1 MVFSL
6 VWGFGGAFISLLM
19 SRWMAKTA
27 MGVQLVNGR
36 TGHAEL
42 DWLHQTVE
50 QLTRKAGL
58 PMPEVG
64 IYDSPEVN
72 AFATGPSKR
81 SSLVAVSSGLMRSMR
96 REEIEGVLAH
106 EVSHIQNGD
115 MVTMTLIQGVVNAFS
130 IFFSRVIAN
139 IVRQLVDERISGLV
153 FFVTTI
159 VFDIVFS
166 ILGMIVVAWFSR
178 AREFRADAGAAVLSS
193 RNNMI
198 AALQRLRPT
207 RRWSTIAAAA
217 GDDEDQRRPSGRL
230 RLLMS
235 THPPLEERIAALQ
248 RPTLRRTDLPP
259 WYGRTIRGLTSSQ
272 ALIICRGFRNRRS
285 RRAPDR
291 LRQLPGD
298 PHHRRRARLRV
309 RNSSLR
315 RRPQQRT
322 RLTPHAATDIRHG

>member
-1 MVFSL
+1 MKRIFLFMATNIAIMVTLMTVLSLLGFTGYLTATGIDYVALMVFSL
-6 VWGFGGAFISLLM
+6 VWGFGGAAISLLM

-27 MGVQLVNGR
+27 MGVQLVDGR
-36 TGHAEL
+36 TGHADL
-42 DWLHQTVE
+42 DWLFQTVQ
-50 QLTRKAGL
+50 QLAKKAGL

-81 SSLVAVSSGLMRSMR
+81 SSLVAVSSGLMRSMK

-115 MVTMTLIQGVVNAFS
+115 MVTMTMVQGVVNAFS

-166 ILGMIVVAWFSR
+166 ILGMVVVAWFSR
-178 AREFRADAGAAVLSS
+178 AREFRADAGAAVLSN

-198 AALQRLRPT
+198 AALQRLQANQALVDTSQPQLAT
-207 RRWSTIAAAA
+207 MKINGAKGFMA
-217 GDDEDQRRPSGRL
+217 L
-230 RLLMS
+230 IS

-248 RPTLRRTDLPP
+248 RPTLR
-259 WYGRTIRGLTSSQ
+259 
-272 ALIICRGFRNRRS
+272 
-285 RRAPDR
+285 
-291 LRQLPGD
+291 
-298 PHHRRRARLRV
+298 
-309 RNSSLR
+309 
-315 RRPQQRT
+315 
-322 RLTPHAATDIRHG
+322 

>member
-1 MVFSL
+1 MKRIFLFMATNIAIMVTLMIVLSLLGFTGYLTADGLDYAALMVFSL
-6 VWGFGGAFISLLM
+6 VWGFGGAAISLLM

-42 DWLHQTVE
+42 DWLYQSVE

-115 MVTMTLIQGVVNAFS
+115 MVTMTLVQGVVNAFS

-159 VFDIVFS
+159 VFDIVFTF
-166 ILGMIVVAWFSR
+166 LGMMVVGWFSR
-178 AREFRADAGAAVLSS
+178 AREFRADAGASVLSS

-198 AALQRLRPT
+198 AALQRLQVNQ
-207 RRWSTIAAAA
+207 ALV
-217 GDDEDQRRPSGRL
+217 DQSQPQLATMKISGGRL
-230 RLLMS
+230 TGLRMLMA
-235 THPPLEERIAALQ
+235 THPPLEERIAALE
-248 RPTLRRTDLPP
+248 RPTLR
-259 WYGRTIRGLTSSQ
+259 
-272 ALIICRGFRNRRS
+272 
-285 RRAPDR
+285 
-291 LRQLPGD
+291 
-298 PHHRRRARLRV
+298 
-309 RNSSLR
+309 
-315 RRPQQRT
+315 
-322 RLTPHAATDIRHG
+322 

>member
-1 MVFSL
+1 MKRIFLFVLTNLAIMIMVSIVLGLLGVSGYITADGLNYGSLMVVSL
-6 VWGFGGAFISLLM
+6 VWGFAGAGISLLM

-27 MGVQLVNGR
+27 MGVQLVDGR

-42 DWLHQTVE
+42 DWLYDTV
-50 QLTRKAGL
+50 QRLTQKANL

-64 IYDSPEVN
+64 IYESAEVN

-96 REEIEGVLAH
+96 REEVEGVLAH

-159 VFDIVFS
+159 LFDIVFS
-166 ILGMIVVAWFSR
+166 ILGMMVVAWFSR

-193 RNNMI
+193 PNNMI
-198 AALQRLRPT
+198 AALQRLQANQALVDNSQPQLATMKINGSR
-207 RRWSTIAAAA
+207 A
-217 GDDEDQRRPSGRL
+217 SGL
-230 RLLMS
+230 RALMM
-235 THPPLEERIAALQ
+235 THPPLEARIAALQ
-248 RPTLRRTDLPP
+248 RPTLR
-259 WYGRTIRGLTSSQ
+259 
-272 ALIICRGFRNRRS
+272 
-285 RRAPDR
+285 
-291 LRQLPGD
+291 
-298 PHHRRRARLRV
+298 
-309 RNSSLR
+309 
-315 RRPQQRT
+315 
-322 RLTPHAATDIRHG
+322 

>member
-1 MVFSL
+1 MKRIFLFMATNFAIMITLSIVLSLLGVTGYITPSGLNYGALMVVSL
-6 VWGFGGAFISLLM
+6 VWGFGGALISLLM
-19 SRWMAKTA
+19 SRWMAKMA
-27 MGVQLVNGR
+27 MGVQLVDGR
-36 TGHAEL
+36 TGHADL
-42 DWLHQTVE
+42 DWLYQSVE

-81 SSLVAVSSGLMRSMR
+81 ASLVAVSSGLMRSMR

-106 EVSHIQNGD
+106 EVSHINNGD

-166 ILGMIVVAWFSR
+166 ILGMMVVAWFSR

-198 AALQRLRPT
+198 AALQRLQANQALVDQSQPQLATMKISGGR
-207 RRWSTIAAAA
+207 A
-217 GDDEDQRRPSGRL
+217 GGL
-230 RLLMS
+230 RLLMA

-248 RPTLRRTDLPP
+248 RPV
-259 WYGRTIRGLTSSQ
+259 
-272 ALIICRGFRNRRS
+272 
-285 RRAPDR
+285 
-291 LRQLPGD
+291 
-298 PHHRRRARLRV
+298 V
-309 RNSSLR
+309 R
-315 RRPQQRT
+315 
-322 RLTPHAATDIRHG
+322 

>member
-1 MVFSL
+1 MKRIFLFMATNIAIMVTLMIVLSLLGVTGYLTADGLDYGALMVFSL

-42 DWLHQTVE
+42 DWLYQSIE

-72 AFATGPSKR
+72 AFATGSSKR

-139 IVRQLVDERISGLV
+139 VVRQLVDERISGLV

-166 ILGMIVVAWFSR
+166 ILGMMVVAWFSR

-198 AALQRLRPT
+198 AALQRLQAN
-207 RRWSTIAAAA
+207 AALVDNSQPQLATMKI
-217 GDDEDQRRPSGRL
+217 SGGRTGGL
-230 RLLMS
+230 RLLMA

-248 RPTLRRTDLPP
+248 RPVLR
-259 WYGRTIRGLTSSQ
+259 
-272 ALIICRGFRNRRS
+272 
-285 RRAPDR
+285 
-291 LRQLPGD
+291 
-298 PHHRRRARLRV
+298 
-309 RNSSLR
+309 
-315 RRPQQRT
+315 
-322 RLTPHAATDIRHG
+322 